1 MKLIQFQAIAAG
13 TLLYVCVFEIL
24 EREKSKEYVPGL
36 VKLLFVVLGFST
48 LLLVQLLGK
57 VFYVVLSKFT

>member
-1 MKLIQFQAIAAG
+1 MKFIQFQAIAAG

-48 LLLVQLLGK
+48 LLLVQLLC
-57 VFYVVLSKFT
+57 KFSMLF

>member
-57 VFYVVLSKFT
+57 VLDVF

>member
-1 MKLIQFQAIAAG
+1 MKCIQFQAIAAG

-57 VFYVVLSKFT
+57 VFYVV